1 MISILCTPALIYL
14 IFILVHSIIEMIDGN
29 SKGALLQLMIGILVT
44 LLLQI
49 LCMKGMNIISWIIV
63 FIPFMLYTYM
73 MILLYNVFGINP
85 SKNEKKYL
93 VN

>member
-14 IFILVHSIIEMIDGN
+14 IFMLVHSVIEMMN
-29 SKGALLQLMIGILVT
+29 ENYKGALLQLIIGILVT